1 MRKPLQEV
9 LVLKDMMGVMASML
23 ASVEVNRV
31 EAVPEFGALMLS
43 EQRRIF
49 LLCFRL
55 LQDRDEADSATQ
67 DVFLKAFKALQKE
80 PSLDQPSHW
89 LTRIAV
95 NTCLDR
101 LRSRRWQFW
110 RKRPNPEDE
119 VLILG
124 AAADVGPSAEDKLFA
139 RQIEARMAVALGQL
153 SDRQR
158 AVFTLRHYEDRS
170 LEEIAG
176 LLDLDVGTVKAHMSR
191 ALVKLRS
198 ELQDLYEGSR
208 ARSSASKRDSDA
220 S

>member
-1 MRKPLQEV
+1 
-9 LVLKDMMGVMASML
+9 MGVMANPFATL
-23 ASVEVNRV
+23 EAARV
-31 EAVPEFGALMLS
+31 DSIPEFNALMLS
-43 EQRRIF
+43 EQKRIF
-49 LLCFRL
+49 LLCYRL

-67 DVFLKAFKALQKE
+67 DVFLKAYRALQKE

-110 RKRPNPEDE
+110 RKRPRPEDE
-119 VLILG
+119 SLILG
-124 AAADVGPSAEDKLFA
+124 ATADAGPSAEDRLFA
-139 RQIEARMAVALGQL
+139 RQIEARMADALRGL

-176 LLDLDVGTVKAHMSR
+176 LLGLDVGTVKAHMSR
-191 ALVKLRS
+191 ALVKLRG
-198 ELQDLYEGSR
+198 ELQDLYEMRR
-208 ARSSASKRDSDA
+208 ARSAGSMRGPDA
-220 S
+220 SQ